1 VLNAKGEK
9 LRPKQ
14 LDQPAT
20 CEFQNFSVRVFV
32 FAQNPLIAKKMF
44 SYGEEIRLWEK
55 GEFLAFDQI
64 YS

>member
-9 LRPKQ
+9 LKPKQ

-32 FAQNPLIAKKMF
+32 FAQNPLIAKNVL
-44 SYGEEIRLWEK
+44 LWGRNSIMGK
-55 GEFLAFDQI
+55 GGVFGI
-64 YS
+64 